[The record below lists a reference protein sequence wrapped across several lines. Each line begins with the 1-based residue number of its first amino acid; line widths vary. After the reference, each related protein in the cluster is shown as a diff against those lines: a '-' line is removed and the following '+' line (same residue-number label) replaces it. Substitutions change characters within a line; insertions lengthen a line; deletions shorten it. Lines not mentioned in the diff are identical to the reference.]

1 MRIIIL
7 LFIIVSLS
15 WIQSCSDDK
24 VIDRIYETKNIVV
37 VVIDGPR
44 YTESWGQSGR
54 PNVPFM
60 DSVLAP
66 AGCIH
71 SYFYNLGGTWT
82 TNGHTALTT
91 GIYQSINN
99 TGGESP
105 QNPGIFQHYL
115 WKHPNEQ
122 GLVWLITS
130 KDKLQV
136 LSNCKDV
143 KWKNKYSAST
153 DCGVSG
159 NGSGYRHDSI
169 TFRRVMYALEDRKA
183 KVLFV
188 NFREPDFSG
197 HQGNWLGYIRGIQ
210 QTDSMVHEIWKHI
223 ESDPFYK
230 GKTTMFVTND
240 HGRHSNGV
248 SNGYVSHGCNCEG
261 CRRIHLW
268 SFGPDFKTGVN
279 LNIPAELIDVNAT
292 IGELL
297 HLHTLKSNGRILTE
311 LFKD

>member
-1 MRIIIL
+1 MRIISVIFVL
-7 LFIIVSLS
+7 VGLT
-15 WIQSCSDDK
+15 WIHSCTSEK
-24 VIDRIYETKNIVV
+24 VIDRVYQTKNVVV

-44 YTESWGQSGR
+44 YSESWGQTGR
-54 PNVPFM
+54 PNVRYM

-66 AGCIH
+66 NGCIH

-82 TNGHTALTT
+82 THGHTALTT
-91 GIYQSINN
+91 GTYQSIDN
-99 TGGESP
+99 TGGEYP

-115 WKHPNEQ
+115 KKHPDEAH
-122 GLVWLITS
+122 LVWLITS

-136 LSNCKDV
+136 LSDCKDL
-143 KWKNKYSAST
+143 KWKKKYIAST
-153 DCGVSG
+153 DCGN
-159 NGSGYRHDSI
+159 NGLGTGYRHDSI
-169 TFRRVMYALEDRKA
+169 TFKRVMYALEVQKP

-197 HQGNWLGYIRGIQ
+197 HKGDWNAYIRGIQ
-210 QTDSMVHEIWKHI
+210 QTDSMVHEIWKYL
-223 ESDPFYK
+223 ESDPTYQ

-240 HGRHSNGV
+240 HGRHLDGV

-268 SFGPDFKTGVN
+268 SFGPDFKQGVF
-279 LNIPAELIDVNAT
+279 LNQQAELIDVNAT

-297 HLHTLKSNGRILTE
+297 QLHSLKSKGRVLSE
-311 LFKD
+311 LFQ

>member
-1 MRIIIL
+1 MRIISVIFVL
-7 LFIIVSLS
+7 VGLT
-15 WIQSCSDDK
+15 WIHSCTSEK
-24 VIDRIYETKNIVV
+24 VIDRVYQTKNVVV

-44 YTESWGQSGR
+44 YSESWGQTGR
-54 PNVPFM
+54 PNVRYM

-66 AGCIH
+66 NGCTH

-82 TNGHTALTT
+82 THGHTALTT
-91 GIYQSINN
+91 GTYQSIDN
-99 TGGESP
+99 TGGEYP

-115 WKHPNEQ
+115 KKHPDEAH
-122 GLVWLITS
+122 LVWLITS

-136 LSNCKDV
+136 LSDCKDL
-143 KWKNKYSAST
+143 KWKKKYIAST
-153 DCGVSG
+153 DCGI
-159 NGSGYRHDSI
+159 NGLGTGYRHDSI
-169 TFRRVMYALEDRKA
+169 TFKRVMYALEVQKP

-197 HQGNWLGYIRGIQ
+197 HKGDWNAYIRGIQ
-210 QTDSMVHEIWKHI
+210 QTDSMVHEIWKYL
-223 ESDPFYK
+223 ESDPTYQ

-240 HGRHSNGV
+240 HGRHLDGV

-268 SFGPDFKTGVN
+268 SFGPDFKQGVF
-279 LNIPAELIDVNAT
+279 LNQQAELIDVNAT

-297 HLHTLKSNGRILTE
+297 QLHSLKSKGRVLSE
-311 LFKD
+311 LFQ

>member
-1 MRIIIL
+1 MRIISVIFVL
-7 LFIIVSLS
+7 VGLT
-15 WIQSCSDDK
+15 WIHSCTSEK
-24 VIDRIYETKNIVV
+24 VIDRVYQTKNVVV

-44 YTESWGQSGR
+44 YSESWGQTGR
-54 PNVPFM
+54 PNVRYM

-66 AGCIH
+66 NGCTH

-82 TNGHTALTT
+82 THGHTALTT
-91 GIYQSINN
+91 GTYQSIDN
-99 TGGESP
+99 TGGEYP

-115 WKHPNEQ
+115 KKHPDETH
-122 GLVWLITS
+122 LVWLITS

-136 LSNCKDV
+136 LSDCKDL
-143 KWKNKYSAST
+143 KWKKKYIAST
-153 DCGVSG
+153 DCGI
-159 NGSGYRHDSI
+159 NGLGTGYRHDSI
-169 TFRRVMYALEDRKA
+169 TFKRVMYALEVQKP

-197 HQGNWLGYIRGIQ
+197 HKGDWNAYIRGIQ
-210 QTDSMVHEIWKHI
+210 QTDSMVHEIWKYL
-223 ESDPFYK
+223 ESDPTYQ

-240 HGRHSNGV
+240 HGRHLDGV

-268 SFGPDFKTGVN
+268 SFGPDFKQGVF
-279 LNIPAELIDVNAT
+279 LNQQAELIDVNAT

-297 HLHTLKSNGRILTE
+297 QLHSLKSKGRVLSE
-311 LFKD
+311 LFQ

>member
-1 MRIIIL
+1 MRIISVIFVL
-7 LFIIVSLS
+7 VGLT
-15 WIQSCSDDK
+15 WIHSCTSEK
-24 VIDRIYETKNIVV
+24 VIDRVYQTKNVVV

-44 YTESWGQSGR
+44 YTESWGQTGR
-54 PNVPFM
+54 PNVRYM

-66 AGCIH
+66 NGCTH

-82 TNGHTALTT
+82 THGHTALTT
-91 GIYQSINN
+91 GTYQSINN
-99 TGGESP
+99 TGGEYP

-115 WKHPNEQ
+115 KKHPDEAH
-122 GLVWLITS
+122 LVWLITS

-136 LSNCKDV
+136 LSDCKDL
-143 KWKNKYSAST
+143 KWKNKYIAST
-153 DCGVSG
+153 DCGING
-159 NGSGYRHDSI
+159 LGSGYRHDSI
-169 TFRRVMYALEDRKA
+169 TFKRVMYALEVRKP

-197 HQGNWLGYIRGIQ
+197 HNGDWNAYIRGIQ
-210 QTDSMVHEIWKHI
+210 QTDSMVHEIWKYL
-223 ESDPFYK
+223 ESDPTYQ

-240 HGRHSNGV
+240 HGRHLDGV

-268 SFGPDFKTGVN
+268 SFGPDFKQGVF
-279 LNIPAELIDVNAT
+279 LNQQAELIDVNAT

-297 HLHTLKSNGRILTE
+297 QLHSLKSKGRVLNE
-311 LFKD
+311 LFQ